1 MAAMKVL
8 VPDAHLAD
16 LDVERAVTGE
26 AVDYVVFDAL
36 HASEI
41 PDDAWRSCDAVLVW
55 HRMRLGA
62 DVVDKL
68 DRCRFVVRV
77 GVGFDNVDVAAFSRR
92 GIPVANVPNYGTTEV
107 ADHAMAMM
115 LSLLRGL
122 DTYQARLRADLTS
135 GFFAEG
141 VPVVRRIR
149 GGVFGAVG
157 MGRIGTAIARRVR
170 GFDMDVVYYDPF
182 LPEGHELG
190 LGLRRVDSLP
200 ELLAA
205 ADVVSLHTPLNA
217 DTRHLM
223 GAAEFAAMT
232 PGAVF
237 INVARGGLVDWSA
250 LEASLRS
257 GHLAAAGLDVLPKE
271 PPGDDPPPLLAAW
284 QRDEDWLRGRM
295 IVTPHAAFFSAAGYE
310 DMRRFSAEI
319 LLDQLMGKRLRNN
332 VNPDWANYARPAA

>member
-1 MAAMKVL
+1 MAAKVL

-16 LDVERAVTGE
+16 LDMERAVTGTAME
-26 AVDYVVFDAL
+26 YLVFDAL

-41 PDDAWRSCDAVLVW
+41 PDEAWAGCDAILIW
-55 HRMRLGA
+55 HRMKLTA

-68 DRCRFVVRV
+68 ARCRFIVRV
-77 GVGFDNVDVAAFSRR
+77 GVGFDNVDVAACTRR

-122 DTYQARLRADLTS
+122 DTYQARLRADLAG
-135 GFFAEG
+135 GFFAEN
-141 VPVVRRIR
+141 VPVVHRIR
-149 GGVFGAVG
+149 GGVFGAIG
-157 MGRIGTAIARRVR
+157 MGRIGTAVARRVR

-190 LGLRRVDSLP
+190 LGVGRVNSLP
-200 ELLAA
+200 ELLAV

-223 GAAEFAAMT
+223 GAAEFAAMK
-232 PGAVF
+232 PGGVF

-250 LEASLRS
+250 LEAALRS

-284 QRDEDWLRGRM
+284 QRDEQWLRGRM
-295 IVTPHAAFFSAAGYE
+295 IVTPHAAFFSEAGYA

-319 LLDQLMGKRLRNN
+319 LLDYLTGKRLRNN
-332 VNPDWANYARPAA
+332 VNPDWLNNVQRPA